1 MKKGK
6 LIFFCGKM
14 GAGKTTL
21 AAKKVD
27 EMDAVLISEDELL
40 SKLSEGTVTSV
51 RDYKYYS
58 EKLKPVVFN
67 LSQQILSKGI
77 NAILDFPANTEHQ
90 RQWLRSISDRINAEH
105 ICYYVERSDEV
116 CINQLLKRGNPNTDT
131 AEMFNAITQ
140 YFTVPSYDESLNI
153 EKV

>member
-1 MKKGK
+1 MKKGR

-21 AAKKVD
+21 AKSKAE
-27 EMDAVLISEDELL
+27 EMDGVLISEDELL
-40 SKLSEGTVTSV
+40 DKLYEGKVGSV
-51 RDYKYYS
+51 SGYKYYS
-58 EKLKPVVFN
+58 DKLKPVVVN

-77 NAILDFPANTEHQ
+77 NTVLDFPANTVRQ
-90 RQWLRSISDRINAEH
+90 RQWLRSISDSISANH

-140 YFTVPSYDESLNI
+140 YFIVPSYDESLNI